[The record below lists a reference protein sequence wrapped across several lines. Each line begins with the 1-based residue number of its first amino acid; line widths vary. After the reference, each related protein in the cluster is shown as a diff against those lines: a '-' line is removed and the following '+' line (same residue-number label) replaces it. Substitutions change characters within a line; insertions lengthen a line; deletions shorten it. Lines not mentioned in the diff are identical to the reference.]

1 MAPPTV
7 TLDDRQ
13 RIRGT
18 EQVRAGTGK
27 RGREYTRKG
36 ECVIYSMEPAKLPIV
51 KYHLEIG
58 QTSSPRPEEET
69 CAPDGD
75 KEVHLLLLDIEF
87 VRNEKLAMSV
97 QYYSVE

>member
-13 RIRGT
+13 RIGGT
-18 EQVRAGTGK
+18 EKVKTGTGK
-27 RGREYTRKG
+27 RGRENTREG
-36 ECVIYSMEPAKLPIV
+36 ECVMYSMEPAKLPV
-51 KYHLEIG
+51 VVYHLEIG

-75 KEVHLLLLDIEF
+75 KEVHLLLLDIGFAET
-87 VRNEKLAMSV
+87 RPWLC
-97 QYYSVE
+97 QYSTIA